1 MNKRMYVSVNI
12 PIINDADQMEIV
24 KTFNDEQ
31 LWYVGAIAKAF
42 ERLEEENEEW
52 KLTFDT
58 FSKRPYAHRY
68 LEEKKAELE
77 NKNIIGLD
85 SEMIYKDYYNYKSKV
100 DNAIK
105 KVNEIIKSNISAL
118 SNPENTIISKHE
130 LLRLNVKDCKELLKI
145 LEEKYD

>member
-145 LEEKYD
+145 LEDKYD

>member
-130 LLRLNVKDCKELLKI
+130 LLKLNVKDCKELLKI
-145 LEEKYD
+145 LEDKYD

>member
-68 LEEKKAELE
+68 LEEKKAELK

-100 DNAIK
+100 DKTIK

-145 LEEKYD
+145 LEDKYD

>member
-130 LLRLNVKDCKELLKI
+130 LLKLNVKDCKELLKI

>member
-1 MNKRMYVSVNI
+1 MYVSVNI